1 MGDAGPATLVMRVF
15 THPACGGCGNA
26 VRAAWTLSEAH
37 PEIALRTVS
46 LDNAEGL
53 AEAHAAGIRTIPT
66 LILDDG
72 KAEIARWVGAPS
84 GDALEA
90 AVREARQVAP

>member
-46 LDNAEGL
+46 LDNADGL

-66 LILDDG
+66 LILGDG
-72 KAEIARWVGAPS
+72 NAKSIAVVNRRRS
-84 GDALEA
+84 ALPASPRVARA
-90 AVREARQVAP
+90 A